1 MFQRTGPA
9 AMKSGLDN
17 IEAFCRE
24 LGNPHKT
31 FNTIHVA
38 GTNGKGSSSHLL
50 ASVLQ
55 SAGYKTGLY
64 TSPHIKD
71 FRERIRVNGEMIPEE
86 KVISFVESHTD
97 LFDRIQPSFFELTVA
112 MAFDYFAEEQVD
124 IAVIEVGL
132 GGRLD
137 STNIIT
143 PLVALITNIGYD
155 HSYLLGD
162 TLELIAGE
170 KAGIIKPSV
179 PVVIGE
185 RHPETENVFMKR
197 AKAID
202 APIVFAQEQYQV
214 VAGRPPG
221 SFQVMKSG
229 QIQWESLEV
238 QLSGSYQ
245 SRNLPGVLTVLDH
258 LSDLGYPTTGTQ
270 IQKGLSTVVELTGI
284 KGRWQILRTKPMVIC
299 DTGHN
304 RQALE
309 LLIDELENGRKGV
322 LHMVLGFVNDKDLNQ
337 MLEILPKKA
346 KYYFCS
352 ASVPRSTDA
361 QKLAEMAHQF
371 DIIGSVIPDPNQ
383 ALDKALKAADKG
395 DTVFVGG
402 STFVV
407 AELDLLT

>member
-17 IEAFCRE
+17 IQAFCRK
-24 LGNPHKT
+24 LGNPHDSFDT
-31 FNTIHVA
+31 VHIA

-50 ASVLQ
+50 AAVLQ

-71 FRERIRVNGEMIPEE
+71 FRERIRVNGSMIPEN
-86 KVISFVESHTD
+86 KVVSFVESNTD
-97 LFDRIQPSFFELTVA
+97 LLDRITPSFFELTVA
-112 MAFDYFAEEQVD
+112 MAFDYFAEEKID

-143 PLVALITNIGYD
+143 PLVSLITNIGYD
-155 HSYLLGD
+155 HSYLLGE

-170 KAGIIKPSV
+170 KAGIIKPAV

-185 RHPETENVFMKR
+185 RHSETENVFIER
-197 AKAID
+197 ANACD
-202 APIVFAQEQYQV
+202 APIVFAQEEYQIA
-214 VAGRPPG
+214 AGRLPG
-221 SFQVMKSG
+221 SFQVMKNG
-229 QIQWESLEV
+229 QLQWESLEV
-238 QLSGSYQ
+238 QLGGPYQ
-245 SRNLPGVLTVLDH
+245 SRNIPGVLTVLDQ
-258 LSDLGYPTTGTQ
+258 LVNLGYSTTGSQ
-270 IQKGLSTVVELTGI
+270 IKEGFDQVVELTGI
-284 KGRWQILRTKPMVIC
+284 KGRWQIVHKKPTVIC

-309 LLIDELENGRKGV
+309 LLIEELESIQQGS
-322 LHMVLGFVNDKDLNQ
+322 LHMVLGFVNDKDLSQ
-337 MLEILPKKA
+337 MLELLPQQA

-352 ASVPRSTDA
+352 ANVPRSTDA
-361 QKLAEMAHQF
+361 HKLAEMAHQF
-371 DIIGSVIPDPNQ
+371 GIIGSVIPDPNK
-383 ALDKALKAADKG
+383 ALKAALKAADKK

>member
-1 MFQRTGPA
+1 
-9 AMKSGLDN
+9 MKSGLEN
-17 IEAFCRE
+17 IEVFCQD
-24 LGNPHKT
+24 LGNPHTT
-31 FNTIHVA
+31 FKTIHVA

-50 ASVLQ
+50 AAVLQ

-71 FRERIRVNGEMIPEE
+71 FRERIRINGEMIPKQ
-86 KVISFVESHTD
+86 KVVSFVENHTD
-97 LFDRIQPSFFELTVA
+97 LFDQIQPSFFELTVA
-112 MAFDYFAEEQVD
+112 MAFDYFAKEQVD

-143 PLVALITNIGYD
+143 PLVSLITNIGYD

-170 KAGIIKPSV
+170 KAGIIKPAI

-185 RHPETENVFMKR
+185 RHSETENVFIER
-197 AKAID
+197 AKASGS
-202 APIVFAQEQYQV
+202 PIVFAQEEYQV
-214 VAGRPPG
+214 ADGRQPG
-221 SFQVMKSG
+221 SLQVMKNG
-229 QIQWESLEV
+229 QLQWESLEV
-238 QLSGSYQ
+238 QLTGPYQ
-245 SRNLPGVLTVLDH
+245 SRNIPGVLTVLDQ
-258 LSDLGYPTTGTQ
+258 LSNLGYPSTGAQ
-270 IQKGLSTVVELTGI
+270 IQEGFNNVVELTGI
-284 KGRWQILRTKPMVIC
+284 KGRWQILKTKPMVIC

-309 LLIDELENGRKGV
+309 LLIDELENIRQGV

-337 MLEILPKKA
+337 MLELLPQKA

-361 QKLAEMAHQF
+361 HKLAEMAHQF
-371 DIIGSVIPDPNQ
+371 DIIGSVIPDPNR
-383 ALDKALKAADKG
+383 ALAKAIKAANKEDII
-395 DTVFVGG
+395 FVGG

-407 AELDLLT
+407 AELDLLI